1 MKRWTH
7 YWKRIAQAINRFN
20 TSQAAEI
27 FRLNVVKRIN
37 TLLGNIET
45 ALLCLIIL
53 SIVGLGILKIVL
65 RYFFQISLLWNQVVL
80 QHFILWLAFLGAS
93 LATCENRHISIDVL
107 TRYLPK
113 RLVQFTNILVHIVSF
128 VIVSILA
135 YTGFEFIRDEQASGA
150 TLAGAI
156 PIWWAKLIIPIGF
169 VLIAL
174 HFALHTI
181 MAIIHKTKG
190 VASSWER

>member
-1 MKRWTH
+1 MN
-7 YWKRIAQAINRFN
+7 A
-20 TSQAAEI
+20 
-27 FRLNVVKRIN
+27 VKRIN

-45 ALLCLIIL
+45 ALLFLIIL
-53 SIVGLGILKIVL
+53 SIVGLGILKIIL
-65 RYFFQISLLWNQVVL
+65 RHFFQISLLWNQVVL

-107 TRYLPK
+107 TRYLPR
-113 RLVQFTNILVHIVSF
+113 RLVQVTNILVHIVSL

-135 YTGFEFIRDEQASGA
+135 YTGFEFIRDEQVSGA

-174 HFALHTI
+174 HFALHTV
-181 MAIIHKTKG
+181 MEIISKTKG
-190 VASSWER
+190 EAASWER